1 MAETL
6 KETLEETNAEL
17 ETVEVEETEEK
28 TTTSAD
34 SGISRREKAALI
46 IWSLDEQIATEVVD
60 LLPDASKQ
68 RLAREMAKMKEMD
81 GGAVEEATR
90 EFLGELELLSG
101 GIAKLDREHLQRL
114 FPDMTTEELNQLIY
128 GVEAESRIGETALDI
143 LREID
148 DVDSLFTIISDESPQ
163 TIAMIASYM
172 KPEEASKLL
181 ALLPEEKMI
190 NTVIG
195 IASLEQFDSEVMQN
209 VSNLLRIKLDT
220 MSNSSLNKTD
230 GIKNVA
236 NILNNV
242 TRGLERTIFEHL
254 DAEQAELSERIKEK
268 MFMFEDIILLD
279 NMTLQQV
286 LAEIQDNN
294 KIARALKNEKEE
306 LKEKILS
313 CVSKNRRDMITE
325 ELEVL
330 GPIRLSDVEQ
340 AQQDI
345 ANVVKNLEKD
355 GKIVIQRGGTGCPYL
370 IRESQKVKSLYP
382 T

>member
-17 ETVEVEETEEK
+17 ETVEVVETEEK

-242 TRGLERTIFEHL
+242 TLGLERTIFEHL

-355 GKIVIQRGGTGCPYL
+355 GKIVIQRGEQDVL
-370 IRESQKVKSLYP
+370 I
-382 T
+382 

>member
-17 ETVEVEETEEK
+17 ETVEVVETEEK

-355 GKIVIQRGGTGCPYL
+355 GKIVIQRGEQNVL
-370 IRESQKVKSLYP
+370 I
-382 T
+382 

>member
-17 ETVEVEETEEK
+17 ETVEVVETEEK

-306 LKEKILS
+306 LKEKILA

-355 GKIVIQRGGTGCPYL
+355 GKIVIQRGEQDVL
-370 IRESQKVKSLYP
+370 I
-382 T
+382 

>member
-17 ETVEVEETEEK
+17 ETVEVVETEEK

-306 LKEKILS
+306 LKEKILT

-355 GKIVIQRGGTGCPYL
+355 GKIVIQRGEQDVL
-370 IRESQKVKSLYP
+370 I
-382 T
+382 

>member
-17 ETVEVEETEEK
+17 ETVEVVETEEK

-355 GKIVIQRGGTGCPYL
+355 GKIVIQRGERDVL
-370 IRESQKVKSLYP
+370 I
-382 T
+382 

>member
-17 ETVEVEETEEK
+17 ETVEVVETEEK

-68 RLAREMAKMKEMD
+68 RLAREIAKMKEMD

-355 GKIVIQRGGTGCPYL
+355 GKIVIQRGEQDVL
-370 IRESQKVKSLYP
+370 I
-382 T
+382 

>member
-17 ETVEVEETEEK
+17 ETVEVVETEEK

-68 RLAREMAKMKEMD
+68 RLAREMAKMKEMN

-355 GKIVIQRGGTGCPYL
+355 GKIVIQRGEQDVL
-370 IRESQKVKSLYP
+370 I
-382 T
+382 

>member
-17 ETVEVEETEEK
+17 ETVEVVETEEK

-195 IASLEQFDSEVMQN
+195 IARLEQFDSEVMQN

-355 GKIVIQRGGTGCPYL
+355 GKIVIQRGEQDVL
-370 IRESQKVKSLYP
+370 I
-382 T
+382 

>member
-17 ETVEVEETEEK
+17 ETVEVVETEEK

-46 IWSLDEQIATEVVD
+46 IWSLDEQIATKVVD

-355 GKIVIQRGGTGCPYL
+355 GKIVIQRGEQDVL
-370 IRESQKVKSLYP
+370 I
-382 T
+382 

>member
-17 ETVEVEETEEK
+17 ETVEVVETEEK

-286 LAEIQDNN
+286 LAEIQDNS

-355 GKIVIQRGGTGCPYL
+355 GKIVIQRGEQDVL
-370 IRESQKVKSLYP
+370 I
-382 T
+382 

>member
-6 KETLEETNAEL
+6 KETLEDTMSEQEAVTE
-17 ETVEVEETEEK
+17 EETSTDE
-28 TTTSAD
+28 TTTLASE

-46 IWSLDEQIATEVVD
+46 IWSLEEEIATEVVD

-81 GGAVEEATR
+81 GGAVEEATK

-236 NILNNV
+236 NILNNI
-242 TRGLERTIFEHL
+242 TRGLERTIFEYL
-254 DAEQAELSERIKEK
+254 DVQQAELSERIKEK

-355 GKIVIQRGGTGCPYL
+355 GKIVIQRGEQDVL
-370 IRESQKVKSLYP
+370 I
-382 T
+382 

>member
-17 ETVEVEETEEK
+17 ETVEVVETEEK

-345 ANVVKNLEKD
+345 ANVVKHLEKD
-355 GKIVIQRGGTGCPYL
+355 GKIVIQRGEQDVL
-370 IRESQKVKSLYP
+370 I
-382 T
+382 

>member
-6 KETLEETNAEL
+6 KETLEDTMSEQ
-17 ETVEVEETEEK
+17 ETVTEEETTTDE
-28 TTTSAD
+28 TTTLASE

-46 IWSLDEQIATEVVD
+46 IWSLEEEIATEVVD

-81 GGAVEEATR
+81 GGAVEEATK

-242 TRGLERTIFEHL
+242 TRGLERTIFEYL
-254 DAEQAELSERIKEK
+254 DVQQAELSERIKEK

-325 ELEVL
+325 ELEVI

-355 GKIVIQRGGTGCPYL
+355 GKIVIQRGEQDVL
-370 IRESQKVKSLYP
+370 I
-382 T
+382 

>member
-17 ETVEVEETEEK
+17 ETVEVVETEEK

-81 GGAVEEATR
+81 GSAVEEATR

-355 GKIVIQRGGTGCPYL
+355 GKIVIQRGEQDVL
-370 IRESQKVKSLYP
+370 I
-382 T
+382 

>member
-17 ETVEVEETEEK
+17 ETVEVVETEEK

-68 RLAREMAKMKEMD
+68 RLARDMAKMKEMD

-355 GKIVIQRGGTGCPYL
+355 GKIVIQRGEQDVL
-370 IRESQKVKSLYP
+370 I
-382 T
+382 

>member
-17 ETVEVEETEEK
+17 ETVEVVEAEEK

-355 GKIVIQRGGTGCPYL
+355 GKIVIQRGEQDVL
-370 IRESQKVKSLYP
+370 I
-382 T
+382 

>member
-6 KETLEETNAEL
+6 KETLEDTMSEQ
-17 ETVEVEETEEK
+17 ETVTEEETTTDE
-28 TTTSAD
+28 TTTLASE

-46 IWSLDEQIATEVVD
+46 IWSLEEEIATEVVD

-81 GGAVEEATR
+81 GGAVEEATK

-242 TRGLERTIFEHL
+242 TRGLERTIFEYL
-254 DAEQAELSERIKEK
+254 DVQQAELSERIKEK

-355 GKIVIQRGGTGCPYL
+355 GKIVIQRGEQDVL
-370 IRESQKVKSLYP
+370 I
-382 T
+382 

>member
-1 MAETL
+1 MADTL

-17 ETVEVEETEEK
+17 ETVEIAGTEEQA
-28 TTTSAD
+28 TISAD

-355 GKIVIQRGGTGCPYL
+355 GKIVIQRGEQDVL
-370 IRESQKVKSLYP
+370 I
-382 T
+382 

>member
-17 ETVEVEETEEK
+17 ETVEVEATEEK
-28 TTTSAD
+28 ATTSAET
-34 SGISRREKAALI
+34 GISRREKAALI

-60 LLPDASKQ
+60 LLTDASKQ

-81 GGAVEEATR
+81 GGAVEEATK
-90 EFLGELELLSG
+90 EFLDELELLSG

-294 KIARALKNEKEE
+294 KVARALKNEKEE

-355 GKIVIQRGGTGCPYL
+355 GKIVIQRGEQDVL
-370 IRESQKVKSLYP
+370 I
-382 T
+382 

>member
-17 ETVEVEETEEK
+17 ETVEVVETEEK

-181 ALLPEEKMI
+181 ALLPGEKMI

-355 GKIVIQRGGTGCPYL
+355 GKIVIQRGEQDVL
-370 IRESQKVKSLYP
+370 I
-382 T
+382 

>member
-6 KETLEETNAEL
+6 KETLEETDAEL
-17 ETVEVEETEEK
+17 ETVEVVETEEK

-355 GKIVIQRGGTGCPYL
+355 GKIVIQRGEQDVL
-370 IRESQKVKSLYP
+370 I
-382 T
+382 

>member
-1 MAETL
+1 MTMAETL

-17 ETVEVEETEEK
+17 ETVEVVETEEK

-114 FPDMTTEELNQLIY
+114 FPGMTTEELNQLIY

-355 GKIVIQRGGTGCPYL
+355 GKIVIQRGEQDVL
-370 IRESQKVKSLYP
+370 I
-382 T
+382 